1 MRLGLLGSSAG
12 YAHHH
17 LAALAHLPVSESSS
31 SQPVSIIR
39 LHYSREVTR
48 VGLNHVFN
56 ADLPTEGSSLHV
68 HRSLEFQASLF
79 MQLRSFSVR
88 EQAID

>member
-1 MRLGLLGSSAG
+1 MPITTWQAG
-12 YAHHH
+12 PPPFSH
-17 LAALAHLPVSESSS
+17 VSESSS

-68 HRSLEFQASLF
+68 YRSLEFQASLF